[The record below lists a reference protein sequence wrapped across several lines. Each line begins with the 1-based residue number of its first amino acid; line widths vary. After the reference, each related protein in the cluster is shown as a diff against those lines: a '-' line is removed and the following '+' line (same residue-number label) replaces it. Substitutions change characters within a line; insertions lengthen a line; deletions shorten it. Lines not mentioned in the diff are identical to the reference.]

1 MSPSLSS
8 TASLEAHI
16 IPKLAIGV
24 NGLGNKADI
33 FVDLDSKATAK
44 ATIKASAK
52 AVVNARDEPHSLA
65 ARQAVTKTPANTA
78 EASIDGCVDVSAGL
92 SVNVGAEASFLGLF
106 DKENKLE
113 FPVKNFSL
121 FKVHT
126 LIFLRLYMVDLS
138 HSQSPGCAKV
148 NARNVAR
155 MSLKRNALVKRL
167 ECTSTTLAGNLVAV
181 AKNFLG
187 KPAAVTGRV

>member
-1 MSPSLSS
+1 MSDYSSLALTGIRPRALSTQNPDVCLFALSVLVSYSRPINSALSISLSPSLSS

-52 AVVNARDEPHSLA
+52 AVINAREEQEDTRSLA
-65 ARQAVTKTPANTA
+65 VRQTVTKTPANTA
-78 EASIDGCVDVSAGL
+78 DTSIDGCVDISAGL

-121 FKVHT
+121 FKVNS
-126 LIFLRLYMVDLS
+126 Y
-138 HSQSPGCAKV
+138 P
-148 NARNVAR
+148 
-155 MSLKRNALVKRL
+155 LVIRH
-167 ECTSTTLAGNLVAV
+167 V
-181 AKNFLG
+181 
-187 KPAAVTGRV
+187 